1 MQIHRLKSVIVLLLS
16 SCVLGCGGSDAPPLY
31 EAGGVVTYKG
41 EPVKNATVSFTAA
54 EGTKAPLAEALTDEK
69 GQYRLRTRGEPGAA
83 AGSYVVTVTKLEGAD
98 EAAASAAAA
107 AASAVDPKSMTPE
120 QAMAKMTENMKK
132 MAPDTSKAQSD
143 PTGRSN
149 VAAKAKSLIPE
160 KYSSVKFSGLTA
172 NVSKGDPANTKLDLN
187 LQD

>member
-1 MQIHRLKSVIVLLLS
+1 MQIHRLKSVIVLLLG

-41 EPVKNATVSFTAA
+41 EPVKNASVSFSGAD
-54 EGTKAPLAEALTDEK
+54 GFKVPLAEGLTDEK
-69 GQYRLRTRGEPGAA
+69 GQYRLKTRGEPGAA

-98 EAAASAAAA
+98 EAAAAAAA
-107 AASAVDPKSMTPE
+107 AAVDPKNMTPE
-120 QAMAKMTENMKK
+120 QSMAKMAADMKSK
-132 MAPDTSKAQSD
+132 MAPDPNKAQSD

-149 VAAKAKSLIPE
+149 TGDKVKSLIPE
-160 KYSSVKFSGLTA
+160 KYGSVKFSGLTA

>member
-1 MQIHRLKSVIVLLLS
+1 MQIHRLKSVIVLLLG
-16 SCVLGCGGSDAPPLY
+16 SCVLGCLGGDAPPLY

-41 EPVKNATVSFTAA
+41 EPVKNASVSFSGAD
-54 EGTKAPLAEALTDEK
+54 GFKVPLAEGLTDEK
-69 GQYRLRTRGEPGAA
+69 GQYRLKTRGEPGAA

-98 EAAASAAAA
+98 EAAAAAA
-107 AASAVDPKSMTPE
+107 AASVDPKSMTPE
-120 QAMAKMTENMKK
+120 QAMAKMAEDMKK
-132 MAPDTSKAQSD
+132 MTPDTSKAQSD

-149 VAAKAKSLIPE
+149 VANKPKSLIPE
-160 KYSSVKFSGLTA
+160 KYGTVKFSGLTA

>member
-1 MQIHRLKSVIVLLLS
+1 LVLCS
-16 SCVLGCGGSDAPPLY
+16 SALGCGGAEYVPLY

-54 EGTKAPLAEALTDEK
+54 DGFKVPLAEALTDEK

-83 AGSYVVTVTKLEGAD
+83 AGSYVVTVSKVEGAD

-107 AASAVDPKSMTPE
+107 AVDPKSMTPE
-120 QAMAKMTENMKK
+120 QSMAKMAADMKK
-132 MAPDTSKAQSD
+132 MTPDANKAQSD

-160 KYSSVKFSGLTA
+160 KYASVKFSGLTA
-172 NVSKGDPANTKLDLN
+172 NVAKGDAANTKLDLQ

>member
-1 MQIHRLKSVIVLLLS
+1 MQIHRLKSVIVLLLG
-16 SCVLGCGGSDAPPLY
+16 SCVVGCGGSDAPPLY

-69 GQYRLRTRGEPGAA
+69 GQYRLKTRGESGAA
-83 AGSYVVTVTKLEGAD
+83 AGSYVVTVTKVEGAD
-98 EAAASAAAA
+98 EAAAAAA
-107 AASAVDPKSMTPE
+107 AASVDPKTMTPE
-120 QAMAKMTENMKK
+120 QAMAKMAADMKK
-132 MAPDTSKAQSD
+132 MTPDTNKAQSD

-160 KYSSVKFSGLTA
+160 KYGSVKFSGLTA
-172 NVSKGDPANTKLDLN
+172 NVSKGDPANTKLDLS